1 MSQVR
6 EEEDTKTTQYDNI
19 YLRIKHW
26 IFDLGHISALAI
38 DARFDSLAVVG
49 ISISSSLINR
59 DVTTSFF

>member
-6 EEEDTKTTQYDNI
+6 EEEDTKTTDNI